1 MPAQSYRAVCIT
13 DHRAEPYGA
22 LPEGV
27 TFLAWGC
34 ETAPTTGKKHN
45 QVYAYGEKMTVSKWS
60 KLFGKSHV
68 EPMKGTFQQN
78 EAYCSKESELQK
90 LGEEPMG
97 TGKRRDL
104 QDIQTVMDT
113 LPAGACVMDAAID
126 ADSFKVCVQYKRG
139 LEDYLSN
146 KRRRVV
152 RGDQSA
158 PDVYFIS
165 GPPGSGKTRYVRFL
179 EPDVY
184 DVVSM
189 QWKDGYNL
197 HEAVLYDNLEPK
209 DITERAKFLKEID
222 RYDIQVPIKGGFTT
236 WKPKRIYITSTYGSY
251 EFSTVFHDPQEW
263 NRRITNGITCPLYNP
278 SIFKED
284 EKVNEN

>member
-1 MPAQSYRAVCIT
+1 MPALQYRAVCIT

-45 QVYAYGEKMTVSKWS
+45 QVYAYGAKMTIKKWA
-60 KLFGKSHV
+60 KLFGNSHT
-68 EPMKGTFQQN
+68 EPMKGSFKQN
-78 EAYCSKESELQK
+78 EAYCSKESELTK

-97 TGKRRDL
+97 TGQRRDL
-104 QDIQTVMDT
+104 QSIQAVMND
-113 LPAGACVMDAAID
+113 LPRGHSVMDAAID

-139 LEDYLSN
+139 LEDYVSN
-146 KRRRVV
+146 KRKRDV
-152 RGDQSA
+152 RGDTTA
-158 PDVYFIS
+158 PEVYVIS
-165 GPPGSGKTRYVRFL
+165 GAPGTGKTRYVRKL

-197 HEAVLYDNLEPK
+197 HESVLYDNLEPQ
-209 DITERAKFLKEID
+209 DITERSKFLKEID

-236 WKPKRIYITSTYGSY
+236 WKPKRIYITSTYTSDQ
-251 EFSTVFHDPQEW
+251 FATHFANPAEW
-263 NRRITNGITCPLYNP
+263 NRRITCGIAYPLCDPN
-278 SIFKED
+278 IFKVD
-284 EKVNEN
+284 EKVNE